1 MSQIILLGIMV
12 GKELIMADL
21 TIKEVKAKRT
31 EFEGAII
38 KLIKSF
44 EKETGVK
51 VNYFNIERKNDSD
64 REVSVMKE
72 EDRGAVVNVNA
83 QVEILD
89 MT

>member
-1 MSQIILLGIMV
+1 
-12 GKELIMADL
+12 MADL

-31 EFEGAII
+31 EFEDSII
-38 KLIKSF
+38 KLIKGF
-44 EKETGVK
+44 EEETGVK

-72 EDRGAVVNVNA
+72 EDRGAVVNVSA